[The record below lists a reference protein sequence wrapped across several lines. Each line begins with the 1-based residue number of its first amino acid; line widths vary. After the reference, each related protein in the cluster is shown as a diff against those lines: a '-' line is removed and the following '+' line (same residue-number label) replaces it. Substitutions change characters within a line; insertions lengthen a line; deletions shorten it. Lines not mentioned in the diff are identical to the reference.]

1 MERRFTK
8 MKVWVNG
15 TFDVVHLGHI
25 RLLEFASKFG
35 EVRVGI
41 DEDERVREKKGNSRP
56 INTIRDRV
64 EFISSI
70 KYVQSV
76 TSFSTDSELK
86 DRIEEYGT
94 DIMIVGEEYK
104 DRQVIGSELVKEV
117 VFFPKLEGYSTTKI
131 LKGE

>member
-1 MERRFTK
+1 

-104 DRQVIGSELVKEV
+104 DKQVIGSELVKEV